1 MQSSA
6 RVVLA
11 PDKFKGTLTAA
22 DVADALG
29 DGLLG
34 ACDDLTLTVLPIA
47 DGGDGT
53 LAAAVAHG
61 YRPVQI
67 TAADALGDPA
77 TAVIG
82 IDGGHAIVELASI
95 CGQQRLPGQRP
106 SPEHA
111 TTLGL
116 GLAVRAALDHGCTR
130 ITIGLGGSASTD
142 GGAGLLSGLGARLV
156 DAAGND
162 VPPVPHALPRVAT
175 VDLSGLDPRL
185 ADVRLEV
192 AVDVDAPL
200 LGPGGAAAVFAPQ
213 KGACETTVQRL
224 EEAMTHWA
232 AVLSDVGTRPDPTC
246 PGSGAAG
253 GTAFGAQAIG
263 ARVVDG
269 AEAMLDLVGFEN
281 AAAGAALVITGE
293 GRLDRQTLMGK
304 APAVVARRAR
314 GLGIPVVAVV
324 GSRDADLGADELA
337 EHGIDEVYQLVDEA
351 PGAAHDADLSRF
363 ALTNVGTRIART
375 RLTDPR
381 RDPTSVR
388 PVPSRSI
395 PIR

>member
-11 PDKFKGTLTAA
+11 PDKFKGTLAA
-22 DVADALG
+22 GDVADALA

-34 ACDDLTLTVLPIA
+34 VCDHLTLAVLPMA

-61 YRPVQI
+61 YEAVQI

-77 TAVIG
+77 NAVIG
-82 IDGGHAIVELASI
+82 IRGNHAIVELASI
-95 CGQQRLPGQRP
+95 CGQQRLPDQLAH
-106 SPEHA
+106 PEHA

-130 ITIGLGGSASTD
+130 ITIGVGGSASTD
-142 GGAGLLSGLGARLV
+142 GGAGLLCGLGARLI

-162 VPPVPHALPRVAT
+162 VPPTPHDLPRVTA
-175 VDLSGLDPRL
+175 VDLAGLDPRL
-185 ADVRLEV
+185 VDVELEV
-192 AVDVDAPL
+192 AVDVDAAL
-200 LGPGGAAAVFAPQ
+200 LGPGGAATVFGPQ
-213 KGACETTVQRL
+213 KGASAAIVHRL
-224 EEAMTHWA
+224 EQAMTHWA
-232 AVLSDVGTRPDPTC
+232 AVLSDVGARPDPTS

-253 GTAFGAQAIG
+253 GTAFGALAIG

-269 AEAMLDLVGFEN
+269 AGAVLDLIGFDEV
-281 AAAGAALVITGE
+281 AAGAALVITGE

-314 GLGIPVVAVV
+314 ALGIPVIAVV
-324 GSRDADLGADELA
+324 GSRAADVGAGELS
-337 EHGIDEVYQLVDEA
+337 EHGIDEVHQLVDEA
-351 PGAAHDADLSRF
+351 PTAASDADLSRSVL
-363 ALTNVGTRIART
+363 ATLGGRIARD
-375 RLTDPR
+375 RLTDPDGKFR
-381 RDPTSVR
+381 LA
-388 PVPSRSI
+388 RS
-395 PIR
+395 

>member
-29 DGLLG
+29 DGLRA
-34 ACDDLTLTVLPIA
+34 ACDGLALTVLPIA

-53 LAAAVAHG
+53 LTAAIAHG
-61 YRPVQI
+61 YRPVEI
-67 TAADALGDPA
+67 TAADALGAPA

-82 IDGGHAIVELASI
+82 IRENHAIVELASI
-95 CGQQRLPGQRP
+95 CGQQRLADQRP

-130 ITIGLGGSASTD
+130 LTLGLGGSASTD
-142 GGAGLLSGLGARLV
+142 GGAGLLCGLGVRLV

-162 VPPVPHALPRVAT
+162 VPPVPRALLDVAT

-200 LGPGGAAAVFAPQ
+200 LGPGGAAAVFGPQ
-213 KGACETTVQRL
+213 KGASETTVQRL
-224 EEAMTHWA
+224 EQAMTHWA
-232 AVLSDVGTRPDPTC
+232 TVLSTVGARPDPTH

-253 GTAFGAQAIG
+253 GTAFGAVAIG
-263 ARVVDG
+263 ARIVDG
-269 AEAMLDLVGFEN
+269 AEAMLDLIGFDD

-324 GSRDADLGADELA
+324 GSRDADLDADELA
-337 EHGIDEVYQLVDEA
+337 EHGIGEVYQLVDEA
-351 PGAAHDADLSRF
+351 PTAASDAGLSRT
-363 ALTNVGTRIART
+363 ALTALGARIART
-375 RLTDPR
+375 HLTAPDRSHP
-381 RDPTSVR
+381 SVR
-388 PVPSRSI
+388 PDLSPSI
-395 PIR
+395 TIR